1 MLAAVFRRG
10 GWWHRQTSYKQA
22 DREQI
27 LWTRTTMWLE
37 EEELLPGSRS
47 DLIIRERILNRIL
60 VAVVVDMALP
70 IRYDGAGKIR

>member
-1 MLAAVFRRG
+1 
-10 GWWHRQTSYKQA
+10 
-22 DREQI
+22 
-27 LWTRTTMWLE
+27 MWLE